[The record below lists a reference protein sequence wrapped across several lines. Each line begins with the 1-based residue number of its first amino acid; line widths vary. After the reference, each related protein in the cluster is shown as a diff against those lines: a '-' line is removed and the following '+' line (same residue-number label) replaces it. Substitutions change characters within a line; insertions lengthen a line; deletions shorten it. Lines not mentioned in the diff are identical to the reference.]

1 MSKFMPGDKVSPVS
15 ANRCTYLDDMA
26 QLIGRTLTVRSIII
40 DAKNE
45 EVVEAGL
52 PGEEWFW
59 HPDDL
64 RLVDRE
70 SIPDIANFGSIDY
83 HTDQVSI
90 RQATPEEI
98 KSSEKQ
104 KPKKVRRG
112 DLVKCRAD
120 LCVNACE
127 GFSDEEL
134 ENTNLFD
141 ETLEL
146 RCEIIEL
153 EKRRDVLKRQHSEM
167 LRILED
173 LVSIEFVKIVND
185 DLKEVT
191 VAARNFVAQLSRQFD
206 IGDIV
211 TPVGPECYG
220 YNAAMSHFFGKELVI
235 HLIEHYDGQPDI
247 IYAGLPGE
255 LAWAWYPI
263 NLRLVSK
270 SKSE

>member
-1 MSKFMPGDKVSPVS
+1 MIKFRPGDKVSPVS
-15 ANRCTYLDDMA
+15 ANRCTYIDDMA
-26 QLIGRTLTVRSIII
+26 KLIGSTLIVRSITI
-40 DAKNE
+40 DARNE

-64 RLVDRE
+64 RLVVDGE
-70 SIPDIANFGSIDY
+70 PIPDLTNSGSIDY
-83 HTDQVSI
+83 HTNQVAI
-90 RQATPEEI
+90 RHATPEEI
-98 KSSEKQ
+98 KVS
-104 KPKKVRRG
+104 KKRKSKSKSDRRAAIC
-112 DLVKCRAD
+112 VK
-120 LCVNACE
+120 ACE

-153 EKRRDVLKRQHSEM
+153 EKRRDVLKRQHAEM

-173 LVSIEFVKIVND
+173 LVSIEFTEIVND

-191 VAARNFVAQLSRQFD
+191 VAARNFVAQLSRRFD

-211 TPVGPECYG
+211 TPVGLECYG
-220 YNAAMSHFFGKELVI
+220 YNAAMSHFFGKELVV
-235 HLIEHYDGQPDI
+235 HLIEYYDGQPDI
-247 IYAGLPGE
+247 IYAGFPGE

>member
-15 ANRCTYLDDMA
+15 ADRCNYVTEMA
-26 QLIGRTLTVRSIII
+26 ELVGKTLIVRSIIV

-64 RLVDRE
+64 RLVDGE
-70 SIPDIANFGSIDY
+70 PIPDLTNFGSIDY
-83 HTDQVSI
+83 HTNQVAI
-90 RQATPEEI
+90 RQAKPEEI
-98 KSSEKQ
+98 KASKTRKSKSD
-104 KPKKVRRG
+104 RRVAIC
-112 DLVKCRAD
+112 LK
-120 LCVNACE
+120 ACE

-153 EKRRDVLKRQHSEM
+153 EKRRDVLKRQHAEM

-173 LVSIEFVKIVND
+173 LVSIEFVEIVND

-191 VAARNFVAQLSRQFD
+191 VAARNFVAQLSRRFD

-220 YNAAMSHFFGKELVI
+220 YNAAMSHFFGKELVV
-235 HLIEHYDGQPDI
+235 HLIEYYDGQPDI
-247 IYAGLPGE
+247 IYAGFPGE

>member
-1 MSKFMPGDKVSPVS
+1 MSKFMPGDRVSPVS
-15 ANRCTYLDDMA
+15 ADRCNYVTEMA
-26 QLIGRTLTVRSIII
+26 ELVGKTLIVRSIIV

-64 RLVDRE
+64 RLVDGE
-70 SIPDIANFGSIDY
+70 SIPDFTNFGSIDY
-83 HTDQVSI
+83 HTDQAAI
-90 RQATPEEI
+90 RHATPEEI
-98 KSSEKQ
+98 KASEKG
-104 KPKKVRRG
+104 KSR
-112 DLVKCRAD
+112 VKCRAEA
-120 LCVNACE
+120 CVKACE

-141 ETLEL
+141 EVLEL
-146 RCEIIEL
+146 RCEIIDL
-153 EKRRDVLKRQHSEM
+153 ERRRDVLRSQRAEM

-173 LVSIEFVKIVND
+173 LVSIEFAEIVND
-185 DLKEVT
+185 DIKEVT
-191 VAARNFVAQLSRQFD
+191 TAARNFVVQLRQFD

-211 TPVGPECYG
+211 TLVGPECYG
-220 YNAAMSHFFGKELVI
+220 YNATMSHFLGKELVI
-235 HLIEHYDGQPDI
+235 QFIEYYEGQASI

>member
-15 ANRCTYLDDMA
+15 ANRCTYVDDMA

-64 RLVDRE
+64 RLVVDGE
-70 SIPDIANFGSIDY
+70 PIPDLTNSGSIDY
-83 HTDQVSI
+83 HTNQVAI
-90 RQATPEEI
+90 RRAKPEEI
-98 KSSEKQ
+98 KASKTRKSKYD
-104 KPKKVRRG
+104 RRAAIC
-112 DLVKCRAD
+112 VK
-120 LCVNACE
+120 ACE
-127 GFSDEEL
+127 GFCDEEL

-153 EKRRDVLKRQHSEM
+153 EKRRDALKRQHTEM

-173 LVSIEFVKIVND
+173 LASIEFAEIVND

-191 VAARNFVAQLSRQFD
+191 TAARNFVAQLSRRFD

-220 YNAAMSHFFGKELVI
+220 YNAAMSHLFGKELVI